1 MQGGAAV
8 PHFAS
13 KMHLS
18 SSVSLGHLVTEIH
31 SGCLGC
37 DRLCCEEMPGNKAV
51 GIFCVCSYMVDTG
64 AQGCLEGSLDL
75 GASLTAWG
83 VL

>member
-51 GIFCVCSYMVDTG
+51 GIFCVCSYMVDTYMVEHRG
-64 AQGCLEGSLDL
+64 AWRALWI
-75 GASLTAWG
+75 WG
-83 VL
+83 PL